1 MKKLRARIFLGYGGV
16 VRMGK
21 AVVLALSLCA
31 APSWAEE
38 VVIAALGDSLTQGY
52 GLPAEQGFVPQ
63 LEAWLQARGHEVRLI
78 NAGVSGDTTAGGLA
92 RIAWTLT
99 SDVQALIVTLGGNDL
114 LRGLPPEAARA
125 NLAGI
130 LDAAAEAGVEVL
142 LIGMEAPLNYG
153 PDYQAAFDAIYPEL
167 AAEYGTVYAESF
179 LAPVVAAPDLR
190 AVMQADGIHPNAAG
204 VALIVEALG
213 PAVEALVTR
222 VEQP

>member
-1 MKKLRARIFLGYGGV
+1 MAGL
-16 VRMGK
+16 GK
-21 AVVLALSLCA
+21 AAVLAFGLCA
-31 APSWAEE
+31 APSWADE

-92 RIAWTLT
+92 RIGWTLT

-125 NLAGI
+125 SLAGI
-130 LDAAAEAGVEVL
+130 LDAAGAAGVEVL
-142 LIGMEAPLNYG
+142 LVGMEAPLNYG
-153 PDYQAAFDAIYPEL
+153 PDYQAAFDAIYPDL
-167 AAEYGTVYAESF
+167 AADYGTLYAESF

-190 AVMQADGIHPNAAG
+190 AVMQADGIHPNADG

-213 PAVEALVTR
+213 PAVEALLTR
-222 VEQP
+222 VQQP